1 MKTILYLVPALLFLY
16 LAWGESLRQLHM
28 AQLEGY
34 KPSQYLHWL
43 KHNKQNAFFKNHP
56 LMKPGSGDAPKK
68 PLVFTNRAKRLF
80 VINSGLL
87 LAWMGL
93 SYLLSVGPLSFV
105 FLLMIAGAFI
115 PLIMLLATRI
125 AYPMEMRIQKGYY
138 RDAQKKIGTMA
149 NLRVIGITGSYGK
162 TSTKYFLKT
171 ILSEK
176 YNTLMTPE
184 SYNTPMGITRV
195 IREQLTAEH
204 EVFVCEMGA
213 RNVGDIRELVELAK
227 PTIGIISSIGAQ
239 HLETFKSVE
248 NIKNTKNELIEGLPP
263 GGTAVF
269 NGDNEHCVELA
280 ARTALETLMYSIENH
295 SEDMAVYADAIVT
308 TEKGLCFTVHT
319 RDGLSFP
326 CQTELLGK
334 HNVSNILAAV
344 CVALKLDLTVEQ
356 IQGGVRKIKPVPHRL
371 QLIPTANGV
380 IVIDDAFNSN
390 PAGAKEALDTIR
402 ELGTGKRIV
411 ITPGMVELGA
421 VEAEE
426 NKAFGRAMADSCD
439 YAILVGLKR
448 SQPIAEGLREGGF
461 PEDRILVTAN
471 LNEATTKMGQI
482 VKAGDVVLF
491 ENDLPDNYNE

>member
-1 MKTILYLVPALLFLY
+1 
-16 LAWGESLRQLHM
+16 M

-34 KPSQYLHWL
+34 KPSQYLTWL
-43 KHNKQNAFFKNHP
+43 KHNKEKAFSPPHLKQGP
-56 LMKPGSGDAPKK
+56 ADAPKK

-80 VINSGLL
+80 AIHCALL
-87 LAWMGL
+87 LVWMGL
-93 SYLLSVGPLSFV
+93 SFVLSIGPLTFV
-105 FLLMIAGAFI
+105 MLLLALTAFI
-115 PLIMLLATRI
+115 PLNMLLATRV
-125 AYPMEMRIQKGYY
+125 AYPLEMRIQKGYY
-138 RDAQKKIGTMA
+138 QDAQKRIAAMP

-162 TSTKYFLKT
+162 TSTKYFVKT
-171 ILSEK
+171 ILAEK

-195 IREQLTAEH
+195 IREQLTPEH

-213 RNVGDIRELVELAK
+213 RNVGDIKELAELAR

-239 HLETFKSVE
+239 HLETFKSID
-248 NIKNTKNELIEGLPP
+248 NIKNTKNELIEGLPT
-263 GGTAVF
+263 GGTAIF
-269 NGDNEHCVELA
+269 NGDNAHCIELA
-280 ARTALETLMYSIENH
+280 GRTSLETLLYSIEGDAGNV
-295 SEDMAVYADAIVT
+295 AVHATDIVT
-308 TEKGLCFTVHT
+308 TDKGLRFTIHT
-319 RDGLSFP
+319 REGMSFP

-344 CVALKLDLTVEQ
+344 CVALKLGLTAEQ
-356 IQGGVRKIKPVPHRL
+356 IQNGIMKIESVPHRL

-380 IVIDDAFNSN
+380 IVVDDAFNSN
-390 PAGAKEALDTIR
+390 PAGAKEALETIR
-402 ELGTGKRIV
+402 EIGTGKRIV

-426 NKAFGRAMADSCD
+426 NRKFGRTMADCCD
-439 YAILVGLKR
+439 YAILVGKKR

-461 PEDRILVTAN
+461 PEDRIIVVSD
-471 LNEATTKMGQI
+471 LNEATARMGQL

>member
-1 MKTILYLVPALLFLY
+1 MIMILYLVPGALFLY

-43 KHNKQNAFFKNHP
+43 KHNKQNAFIKQPP
-56 LMKPGSGDAPKK
+56 LMKQSAGDAPKK

-80 VINSGLL
+80 AINSVLL
-87 LAWMGL
+87 MCWMGL
-93 SYLLSVGPLSFV
+93 SYVISIGPLSFV
-105 FLLMIAGAFI
+105 VLLMMGVAFI

-125 AYPMEMRIQKGYY
+125 AYPMEMNIQKGYY
-138 RDAQKKIGTMA
+138 RDAQKKIAAMS

-195 IREQLTAEH
+195 IREQLTVDH

-213 RNVGDIRELVELAK
+213 RNVGDIKELVELAR

-248 NIKNTKNELIEGLPP
+248 NIKNTKNELIEGLPL

-269 NGDNEHCVELA
+269 NGDNEYCMELA
-280 ARTALETLMYSIENH
+280 GRTALETLVYSTER
-295 SEDMAVYADAIVT
+295 DAQDVVVYAKDIVT
-308 TEKGLCFTVHT
+308 TDKGLRFTIHT

-334 HNVSNILAAV
+334 HNVSNIMAAI
-344 CVALKLDLTVEQ
+344 CVALKLGLTPDQ
-356 IQGGVRKIKPVPHRL
+356 IQSGILKIKPVPHRL

-390 PAGAKEALDTIR
+390 PAGAKEALETIR

-411 ITPGMVELGA
+411 ITPGMVELGD
-421 VEAEE
+421 VEADE
-426 NKAFGRAMADSCD
+426 NKAFGRTMADCCD

-448 SQPIAEGLREGGF
+448 SQPIAEGLRDGGF
-461 PEDRILVTAN
+461 SEDKIIVTAN
-471 LNEATTKMGQI
+471 LNEATAKMGQL
-482 VKAGDVVLF
+482 VRSGDVVLF

>member
-1 MKTILYLVPALLFLY
+1 MIMILYLVPGALFLY

-43 KHNKQNAFFKNHP
+43 KHNKQSAFFKQHP
-56 LMKPGSGDAPKK
+56 LMKQGADEAPKK
-68 PLVFTNRAKRLF
+68 PLVFTHRAKRLF
-80 VINSGLL
+80 AINSVLL
-87 LAWMGL
+87 LLWMGL
-93 SYLLSVGPLSFV
+93 SYVLSIGPLSFV
-105 FLLMIAGAFI
+105 FLLMMGAAFI
-115 PLIMLLATRI
+115 PLIMLLATRM

-138 RDAQKKIGTMA
+138 RDAQKRIAAMS

-162 TSTKYFLKT
+162 TSTKYFVKT

-195 IREQLTAEH
+195 IREQLTPEH

-213 RNVGDIRELVELAK
+213 RNVGDIKELVELAR
-227 PTIGIISSIGAQ
+227 PSIGIISSIGAQ
-239 HLETFKSVE
+239 HLETFKSID
-248 NIKNTKNELIEGLPP
+248 NIKNTKNELIDGLPA

-269 NGDNEHCVELA
+269 NGDNAYCVELA
-280 ARTALETLMYSIENH
+280 ARTSLETLMYSIG
-295 SEDMAVYADAIVT
+295 SDTTGMAVSASDIIT
-308 TEKGLCFTVHT
+308 TDKGLRFTIHT
-319 RDGLSFP
+319 REGLCFP

-344 CVALKLDLTVEQ
+344 CVALKLGLTAEQ
-356 IQGGVRKIKPVPHRL
+356 IQSGVMKIKPVPHRL

-380 IVIDDAFNSN
+380 IVVDDAFNSN
-390 PAGAKEALDTIR
+390 PAGAKEALETIR
-402 ELGTGKRIV
+402 DLGTGKRIV

-421 VEAEE
+421 VEAKE
-426 NKAFGRAMADSCD
+426 NKAFGRIMADCCD

-448 SQPIAEGLREGGF
+448 SRPIAEGLREGGF
-461 PEDRILVTAN
+461 PEDRIIVTAN
-471 LNEATTKMGQI
+471 LNEATAKMGQL